1 MAILASGSLTHRV
14 AQNGLAPEYAS
25 KMWSPFLEQLDHHGM
40 AMWQRADGPSFCE
53 MLSEYAT
60 KGYGDGFMHG
70 TAMLLG
76 AAGWKHYDGRA
87 DVVTP
92 FFSSS
97 GSGQINAV
105 FPVTPMPADLPPPG
119 ASAAPAQAGSR
130 L

>member
-1 MAILASGSLTHRV
+1 
-14 AQNGLAPEYAS
+14 
-25 KMWSPFLEQLDHHGM
+25 
-40 AMWQRADGPSFCE
+40 
-53 MLSEYAT
+53 MLSEYAAE
-60 KGYGDGFMHG
+60 GHGDGFMHD

-119 ASAAPAQAGSR
+119 ASTAPAQAGSR